1 MRTQLI
7 CTFVRYGDVERVVRD
22 IGSTFEVVTGKV
34 FMLRMPTN
42 RHELILSYNVML
54 EEHKEF
60 LQDSILVHRKKET
73 NTIYT
78 INALNA
84 LIMDLNNGV
93 LDRQYPIDWI
103 RYRDMILLKNQDGI
117 RRISVEKAGIYE
129 V

>member
-1 MRTQLI
+1 M
-7 CTFVRYGDVERVVRD
+7 ERVVRD
-22 IGSTFEVVTGKV
+22 IGSTFEVMNGKV

-60 LQDSILVHRKKET
+60 LKDSILVHRKKET

-78 INALNA
+78 INALNT

-93 LDRQYPIDWI
+93 LDRRYPIDWI

-117 RRISVEKAGIYE
+117 RRIAVEKAGIYE

>member
-1 MRTQLI
+1 M
-7 CTFVRYGDVERVVRD
+7 ERVVRD

-60 LQDSILVHRKKET
+60 LTDSILVHRKKET

-117 RRISVEKAGIYE
+117 RRIAVEKAGIYE